1 MLFTMLL
8 IFSKYKTFPYDDK
21 TPAFDFDHLLKPV
34 EALDLMLNTSLDDTS
49 VCLPRPISL
58 QRTATFIIAKKSLV
72 SVDDIKAD
80 DLSTRV
86 NQYI

>member
-1 MLFTMLL
+1 MLF

-34 EALDLMLNTSLDDTS
+34 EALDLMLNTSLEDTS
-49 VCLPRPISL
+49 VCLSRPISV
-58 QRTATFIIAKKSLV
+58 QRTATFIIAKYSLV
-72 SVDDIKAD
+72 STDDIKAD

-86 NQYI
+86 NQHV